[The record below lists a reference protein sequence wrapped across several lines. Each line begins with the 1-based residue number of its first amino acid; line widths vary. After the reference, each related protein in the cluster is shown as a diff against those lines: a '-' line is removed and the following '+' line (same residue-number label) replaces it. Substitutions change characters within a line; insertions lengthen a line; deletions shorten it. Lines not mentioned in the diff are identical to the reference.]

1 MPIMHPIA
9 NLNGTSREKLI
20 DTRLAAVRALRD
32 AMKAMQE
39 LSPHMRDYLGNSGI
53 EAWQADRNIHI
64 ARFSALDAMAND
76 LIDEALSL
84 QDHP

>member
-9 NLNGTSREKLI
+9 NLNGTSREELI
-20 DTRLAAVRALRD
+20 MVRVKAYNALRD

-39 LSPHMRDYLGNSGI
+39 LSPHMRDYLGNQ
-53 EAWQADRNIHI
+53 ETWQADRNIHI

-76 LIDEALSL
+76 IMDEALSL

>member
-9 NLNGTSREKLI
+9 NLNGTSREELI
-20 DTRLAAVRALRD
+20 MVRVKAYNALRD

-39 LSPHMRDYLGNSGI
+39 LSPHMRDYIGNQ

-64 ARFSALDAMAND
+64 ARFSALDAMSND
-76 LIDEALSL
+76 IMDEALSL
-84 QDHP
+84 QEHP

>member
-9 NLNGTSREKLI
+9 NLNGTSREELI
-20 DTRLAAVRALRD
+20 MVRVKAYDALRD

-39 LSPHMRDYLGNSGI
+39 LSPHMRDYLGNQ
-53 EAWQADRNIHI
+53 ETWQADRNIHI

-76 LIDEALSL
+76 IMDEALSL

>member
-9 NLNGTSREKLI
+9 NLNGTSREQLI

-39 LSPHMRDYLGNSGI
+39 LSPHGRDYLGNN
-53 EAWQADRNIHI
+53 ETWQAYRMIHA
-64 ARFSALDAMAND
+64 ARFGALDAMAND

-84 QDHP
+84 REHP

>member
-1 MPIMHPIA
+1 MLRVKA
-9 NLNGTSREKLI
+9 YN
-20 DTRLAAVRALRD
+20 ALRD

-39 LSPHMRDYLGNSGI
+39 LSPHMRDYLGNQ
-53 EAWQADRNIHI
+53 ETWQADRNIHI

-76 LIDEALSL
+76 IMDEALSL

>member
-9 NLNGTSREKLI
+9 NLNGTSREELI
-20 DTRLAAVRALRD
+20 MVRVKAYNALRD

-39 LSPHMRDYLGNSGI
+39 LSPHMRDYLGNQ
-53 EAWQADRNIHI
+53 ETWQADRNIHI

-76 LIDEALSL
+76 IMDEALSL
-84 QDHP
+84 QEHP

>member
-9 NLNGTSREKLI
+9 NLNGTSREELI
-20 DTRLAAVRALRD
+20 MVRVKAYNALRD

-39 LSPHMRDYLGNSGI
+39 LSPHMRDYIGNQ
-53 EAWQADRNIHI
+53 ETWQADRNIHI

-76 LIDEALSL
+76 IMDEALSL

>member
-9 NLNGTSREKLI
+9 NLNGTSREQLI

-39 LSPHMRDYLGNSGI
+39 LSPHMRDYLGNS
-53 EAWQADRNIHI
+53 ETWQADRMIHI

-84 QDHP
+84 REHP

>member
-9 NLNGTSREKLI
+9 NLNGTSREQLI

-39 LSPHMRDYLGNSGI
+39 LSPHMRDYLGNN
-53 EAWQADRNIHI
+53 ETWQADRTIHI
-64 ARFSALDAMAND
+64 ARFSTLDAMAND

-84 QDHP
+84 REHP

>member
-9 NLNGTSREKLI
+9 NLNGTSREQLI

-53 EAWQADRNIHI
+53 EAWQADRTIHI

-84 QDHP
+84 REHP

>member
-32 AMKAMQE
+32 AMRAMQE

-64 ARFSALDAMAND
+64 ARFSALDAMSND
-76 LIDEALSL
+76 IMDEAISLS
-84 QDHP
+84 DHP

>member
-9 NLNGTSREKLI
+9 NLNGTSREELI
-20 DTRLAAVRALRD
+20 MVRIKAYDALRD

-39 LSPHMRDYLGNSGI
+39 LSPHMRDYLGNQ
-53 EAWQADRNIHI
+53 ETWQADRNIHI

-76 LIDEALSL
+76 IMDEALSL

>member
-1 MPIMHPIA
+1 MPIMHPVI
-9 NLNGTSREKLI
+9 NLNGTSREQLI
-20 DTRLAAVRALRD
+20 DARLDAVSALRD

-39 LSPHMRDYLGNSGI
+39 LRPHMRDYLGNN
-53 EAWQADRNIHI
+53 ETWQADRDIHT

-84 QDHP
+84 QDEQ

>member
-9 NLNGTSREKLI
+9 NLNGTGREELI
-20 DTRLAAVRALRD
+20 MVRVKAYNALRD

-39 LSPHMRDYLGNSGI
+39 LSPHMRDYLGNQ
-53 EAWQADRNIHI
+53 ETWQADRNIHI
-64 ARFSALDAMAND
+64 ARFSALDAMSND
-76 LIDEALSL
+76 LMDEALSL

>member
-9 NLNGTSREKLI
+9 NLNGTSREQLI

-53 EAWQADRNIHI
+53 EAWQADRMIHI

-84 QDHP
+84 REHP

>member
-9 NLNGTSREKLI
+9 NLNGTSREELI
-20 DTRLAAVRALRD
+20 MVRVKAYNALRD

-39 LSPHMRDYLGNSGI
+39 LSPHMRDYLGNQ
-53 EAWQADRNIHI
+53 ETWQADRNIHI

-76 LIDEALSL
+76 IMDEAQSL

>member
-9 NLNGTSREKLI
+9 NLNGTSREELI
-20 DTRLAAVRALRD
+20 MVRVKAYNALRD

-39 LSPHMRDYLGNSGI
+39 LSPHMRDYLGNQ
-53 EAWQADRNIHI
+53 ETWQADRNIHI

-76 LIDEALSL
+76 LMDEALSL
-84 QDHP
+84 QEHP

>member
-9 NLNGTSREKLI
+9 NLNGTSREELI
-20 DTRLAAVRALRD
+20 MVRVKAYNALRD

-39 LSPHMRDYLGNSGI
+39 LGPHMRDYLGNN
-53 EAWQADRNIHI
+53 ETWQADRNIHI

-76 LIDEALSL
+76 IMDEALSL

>member
-1 MPIMHPIA
+1 MTIMHPIA
-9 NLNGTSREKLI
+9 NLNGTSREELI
-20 DTRLAAVRALRD
+20 MVRVKAYNALRD

-39 LSPHMRDYLGNSGI
+39 LSPHMRDYLGNS
-53 EAWQADRNIHI
+53 ETWQADRNIHI

-76 LIDEALSL
+76 IMDEALSL

>member
-9 NLNGTSREKLI
+9 NLNGTSREELI
-20 DTRLAAVRALRD
+20 MVRVKAYNALRD

-39 LSPHMRDYLGNSGI
+39 LSPHMRDYLGNQ
-53 EAWQADRNIHI
+53 ETWQADRNIHI
-64 ARFSALDAMAND
+64 ARFSALDAMSND
-76 LIDEALSL
+76 IMDEALSL